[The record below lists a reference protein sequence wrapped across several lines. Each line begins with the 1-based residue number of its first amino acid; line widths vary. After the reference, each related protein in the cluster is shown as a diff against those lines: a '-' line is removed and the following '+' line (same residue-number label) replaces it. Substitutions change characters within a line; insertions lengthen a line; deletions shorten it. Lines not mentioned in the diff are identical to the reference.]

1 MRRPNLLLAAAA
13 AVVAIYVAVVAMPTA
28 VVSQEQGWV
37 PLPDVDAHLVQ
48 ELGRWAVAEHDKK
61 ANDRVK
67 FNRVVS
73 GEERE
78 DPQLGVKYHFVV
90 DALDGNGRDAKYEV
104 VMAEQVWLE
113 RRILIS
119 FNPAR

>member
-1 MRRPNLLLAAAA
+1 MRPSLVLAAA
-13 AVVAIYVAVVAMPTA
+13 AVVAIYVIAEMPTA
-28 VVSQEQGWV
+28 VVSQQQGWV
-37 PLPDVDAHLVQ
+37 PLPVIDAELVQ

-61 ANDRVK
+61 ANDRIK
-67 FNRVVS
+67 FRRVVS

-78 DPQLGVKYHFVV
+78 DPQLGVKYHFVI
-90 DALDGNGRDAKYEV
+90 DAADGDGRDGKYEAV
-104 VMAEQVWLE
+104 LAEQVWLE